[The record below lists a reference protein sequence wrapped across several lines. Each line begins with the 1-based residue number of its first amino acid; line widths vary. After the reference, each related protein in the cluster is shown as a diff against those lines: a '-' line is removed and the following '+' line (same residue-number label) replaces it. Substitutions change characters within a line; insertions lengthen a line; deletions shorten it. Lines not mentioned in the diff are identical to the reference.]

1 MSAVYSVMVGQL
13 KAAEA
18 LRQGVGKR
26 AFLVPEEFAFQQAG
40 GDGGT
45 VQFHEGLRPPRAERM
60 ERPRQQFFPGP
71 RLAVEEHGCIG
82 RGHEF
87 HLVQDAAERGAR
99 ADDLGKVPVAV
110 AAIFHGER
118 LLGECVLE
126 CG

>member
-60 ERPRQQFFPGP
+60 ERPCQQFFPGP
-71 RLAVEEHGCIG
+71 RLAVEEHGRIG
-82 RGHEF
+82 RGHEC
-87 HLVQDAAERGAR
+87 HLVQEAAERRTVPHDLR
-99 ADDLGKVPVAV
+99 AMAV
-110 AAIFHGER
+110 AAAIVCR
-118 LLGECVLE
+118 VRCL
-126 CG
+126 CGWRVRV